1 MRGVGSDAF
10 ALILALGLLVDDAM
24 ISSSLAD
31 LNYSFGV
38 YLPHKKSRE
47 PLELRGLQPQREGMK
62 LHGLH
67 KIALD
72 M

>member
-31 LNYSFGV
+31 LNYSFWGFIYPTKNRASPLNYV
-38 YLPHKKSRE
+38 ASSRNV
-47 PLELRGLQPQREGMK
+47 RG
-62 LHGLH
+62 
-67 KIALD
+67 
-72 M
+72 